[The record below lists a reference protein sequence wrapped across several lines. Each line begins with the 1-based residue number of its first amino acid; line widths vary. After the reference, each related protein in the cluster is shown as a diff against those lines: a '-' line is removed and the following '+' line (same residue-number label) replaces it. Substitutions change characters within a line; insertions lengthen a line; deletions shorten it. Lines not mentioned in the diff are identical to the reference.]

1 MKPEDDLLKQFGL
14 EDDEALREALSC
26 ISEVKVNPGLSKEA
40 AWERFE
46 QAIKEDSRQLPKARS
61 SSFSV
66 IWKVAA
72 SFVVIL
78 SLWLGFN
85 AWNKVSYITANS
97 QVKEIELPDNSIVT
111 LNAASS
117 LRFNRMGWKSS
128 RRVSLNGE
136 ALFRVRK
143 GSSFEVSALGNTVR
157 VLGTEF
163 NVFSREYFEV
173 KCISGSVQVQ
183 IPGAQKIILDK
194 GKAVKKTTNELP
206 HQFDITTNAAGWVN
220 GDFYYNRTD
229 LKTVFDE
236 IARQFNVHIV
246 TNTAMD
252 RQYSGYFNKTD
263 LEQALR
269 NICLPMGLQY
279 KISNDSVIITK
290 GI

>member
-1 MKPEDDLLKQFGL
+1 MKPEDDILRQFGL
-14 EDDEALREALSC
+14 EDDKELREALSC

-40 AWERFE
+40 AWQRFE
-46 QAIKEDSRQLPKARS
+46 QSIKEDSRQLPKARFF
-61 SSFSV
+61 SFSI
-66 IWKVAA
+66 IWKAAA
-72 SFVVIL
+72 SVAVIV

-97 QVKEIELPDNSIVT
+97 QVKEIELPDKSIVT

-117 LRFNRMGWKSS
+117 LKFDRMGWKSS
-128 RRVSLNGE
+128 RKVMLTGE
-136 ALFRVRK
+136 ALFKVRK

-173 KCISGSVQVQ
+173 KCISGKVQVQ
-183 IPGAQKIILDK
+183 IPGARKIILDK
-194 GKAVKKTTNELP
+194 GKAVRKTTNELP
-206 HQFDITTNAAGWVN
+206 QQYDISANAAGWIN

-263 LEQALR
+263 LERALR